1 MTQKTYPINIEG
13 HQLGIKKPLVP
24 ARQIDLPG
32 DWFGHGG
39 EHVTLRQL
47 ITRIVTEEVEGF
59 HKRQAEQQL
68 FRVLTA
74 EQIAEGKE
82 AGRIDPAAKAYRQT
96 VLRETAVRT
105 ALQAFEDGLYF
116 VFIDDDQKESLDETV
131 LLAAD
136 STLKFIRLVALAG
149 G

>member
-1 MTQKTYPINIEG
+1 MSQTHTLNIEG

-32 DWFGHGG
+32 DWFGQGG
-39 EHVTLRQL
+39 AAVTLRQL
-47 ITRIVTEEVEGF
+47 ISRIVSEEVEGF
-59 HKRQAEQQL
+59 HERQADRQL
-68 FRVLTA
+68 FRVLSA
-74 EQIAEGKE
+74 EQIEEGKE
-82 AGRIDPAAKAYRQT
+82 KGRIDPAAKAYRQEVQT
-96 VLRETAVRT
+96 ERAVRT